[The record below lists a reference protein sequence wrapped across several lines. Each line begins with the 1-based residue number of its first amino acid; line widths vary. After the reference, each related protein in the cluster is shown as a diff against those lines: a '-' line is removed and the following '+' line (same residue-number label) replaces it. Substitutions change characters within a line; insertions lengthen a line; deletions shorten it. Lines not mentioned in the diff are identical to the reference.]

1 MEFVNDSKTAFLVFS
16 FFPFTEGDSQHLTFL
31 GHLILKFM
39 SSCFLLLSIDLF
51 KREFDEGILSWREVL
66 EGKLGVRREGRMQQG
81 G

>member
-1 MEFVNDSKTAFLVFS
+1 M
-16 FFPFTEGDSQHLTFL
+16 
-31 GHLILKFM
+31 KFM

-66 EGKLGVRREGRMQQG
+66 EGKLGVRRERRTQQG